1 RLAFMIED
9 AQPTLVITH
18 AAVADRLPAGAPQW
32 TLDAP
37 ETEARLSRM
46 PAADPTDAHRVRP
59 LLPSHPV
66 YVIYTSGS
74 TGKPKGVV
82 IEHRNVARLLRVTEP
97 PFRFDHTD
105 VWTLFHSFAFD
116 FSVWEIWGALAYGGR
131 LVVVPALCAR
141 APDAFYALLCREGV
155 TVLNQTPSAFQQLIA
170 AQARSD
176 AAHRLRCIVFGGE
189 ALELHTLLPWIRRN
203 DPERTRLINMYGIT
217 EITVH
222 ATFCPIGR
230 ADIEAGAGSRIGTPL
245 ADLRLHLLD
254 EALEPVPVGVLGE
267 LYIGGPGLA
276 RGYLNRPALT
286 AERFIASP
294 FGPPGARL
302 YKSGDIGRRL
312 PDGTFEFLGR
322 NDDQVKIRGFRI
334 ELGEIEAKLAAQ
346 PGVRDAVVLAREDR
360 AGDKQLVA
368 YLVPEA
374 SGALH
379 AATLRDSLAR
389 ELADYMLPSAYVMLD
404 TLPLTVNGK
413 LDRKALPAPQG
424 DAYVRRGDAAPQGA
438 METAL

>member
-1 RLAFMIED
+1 M
-9 AQPTLVITH
+9 
-18 AAVADRLPAGAPQW
+18 
-32 TLDAP
+32 
-37 ETEARLSRM
+37 
-46 PAADPTDAHRVRP
+46 
-59 LLPSHPV
+59 
-66 YVIYTSGS
+66 
-74 TGKPKGVV
+74 
-82 IEHRNVARLLRVTEP
+82 
-97 PFRFDHTD
+97 
-105 VWTLFHSFAFD
+105 WTLFHSFAFD

-374 SGALH
+374 GGALH

-389 ELADYMLPSAYVMLD
+389 NWP
-404 TLPLTVNGK
+404 TTCC
-413 LDRKALPAPQG
+413 RAP
-424 DAYVRRGDAAPQGA
+424 
-438 METAL
+438 T